1 MTSALAYIVLG
12 LFALWALTLL
22 ALALGFALMDTRG
35 EVADGRDYYDTDVSP
50 QMRQARAA
58 LSGGDDWMD
67 IADVVS
73 DDHHPDDCDC
83 TDISLEGVT
92 DGDAGVLRRNWMAL
106 TDDERHELNEAF
118 DAIVEGA
125 DR

>member
-1 MTSALAYIVLG
+1 MTTL
-12 LFALWALTLL
+12 LL
-22 ALALGFALMDTRG
+22 ALLLALFVTGAGLLILGLCRAAGLASRG
-35 EVADGRDYYDTDVSP
+35 EVAGAPS
-50 QMRQARAA
+50 
-58 LSGGDDWMD
+58 DDWMD

-92 DGDAGVLRRNWMAL
+92 DRDAGVLRRNWMAL
-106 TDDERHELNEAF
+106 TDGERTELNEAF